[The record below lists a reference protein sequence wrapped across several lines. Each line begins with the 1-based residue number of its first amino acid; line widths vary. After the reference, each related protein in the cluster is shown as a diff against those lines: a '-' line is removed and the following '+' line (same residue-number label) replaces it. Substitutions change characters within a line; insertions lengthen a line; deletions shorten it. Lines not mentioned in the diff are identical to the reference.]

1 MRRTGKLVLG
11 LAAAGLAAGAL
22 PATGSAATCTKATNI
37 EAIVDDS
44 GSMAV
49 TDPNRLRVQAMDLL
63 INALGNGTTLGAI
76 EFGSADDFATPPVPA
91 ADPVFNP
98 EAVGPNAA
106 AMKGA
111 LDKSI
116 QADNGATDYNAAFNT
131 ARAANPGAQARI
143 FLTDGGHDV
152 GAYAD
157 AHLNP
162 TPPQTP
168 TYVVGFSVGV
178 GAPEDQARLQ
188 QIATDTGGKYFPLP
202 DSSAL
207 QSVMDQIEAI
217 LTCQSAPKTFTDKLA
232 QGKSRIHSVTIAPR
246 SRTAQLA
253 LSWTSPLDQ
262 FTISGLKIVRKGKT
276 VAVAARHKRKLKV
289 SVKRGATFVVV
300 KVQRLVKGK
309 LRFKVKA
316 AHIGSGAPKVSLTT
330 QVSQAKH

>member
-22 PATGSAATCTKATNI
+22 PATSGAATCTKATNI
-37 EAIVDDS
+37 EAIIDDS
-44 GSMAV
+44 GSMSV

-63 INALGNGTTLGAI
+63 INALGSGTTLGAV
-76 EFGSADDFATPPVPA
+76 EFGSGDDFATPPIPA

-98 EAVGPNAA
+98 EPVGPNAA
-106 AMKGA
+106 SMKGA
-111 LDKSI
+111 LDKAI
-116 QADNGATDYNAAFNT
+116 QADNGATDYNGAFDT
-131 ARAANPGAQARI
+131 ARALNPGAAARI

-152 GAYAD
+152 GDYAN

-162 TPPQTP
+162 TGPQTP
-168 TYVVGFSVGV
+168 TYVIGFSVGV

-188 QIATDTGGKYFPLP
+188 QIASDTGGKYFPLA
-202 DSSAL
+202 DSSKL

-217 LTCQSAPKTFTDKLA
+217 LTCQSAPKTFSDTLR
-232 QGKSRIHSVTIAPR
+232 QGKSKVHSVTIAPG

-253 LSWTSPLDQ
+253 LSWTSPLDK

-276 VAVAARHKRKLKV
+276 VAVTARHRRKLKV
-289 SVKRGATFVVV
+289 TTKRGATFVVV

-330 QVSQAKH
+330 QVSQARH